1 MNNLSIEVGR
11 VVIST
16 AGRDKSNVFIIT
28 KIIDKEYVY
37 IADGDLRILAV
48 PKKKKIKHLDLRPE
62 VLENIKEKLLNSKK
76 VFDAE
81 LKSAIK
87 SLKYGEV
94 EKGD

>member
-16 AGRDKSNVFIIT
+16 AGRDKNKVFIIT
-28 KIIDKEYVY
+28 NIIDKEYVY

-48 PKKKKIKHLDLRPE
+48 PKKKKIKHLDLKPE
-62 VLENIKEKLLNSKK
+62 VLENIREKLLNGKK